1 MIMKFVFN
9 GSNTK
14 NTPQNLQLNY
24 TKVKRTSYR
33 NSLLLMHENE
43 NFKSE
48 FLEMVHKILN
58 DLSNKKEKMI
68 CSMSFATFNMT
79 TFLIKDLQKFI
90 TLGIHNSIHNICFRL
105 FVFREYCCTE

>member
-1 MIMKFVFN
+1 MKKSGFYDHEICFN

-14 NTPQNLQLNY
+14 NTPQNLQLNF
-24 TKVKRTSYR
+24 TKVKRTSYQS
-33 NSLLLMHENE
+33 SLLLMHENE

-79 TFLIKDLQKFI
+79 TFLIKDLKKKKWFAQCP
-90 TLGIHNSIHNICFRL
+90 LQRL
-105 FVFREYCCTE
+105 IWLTFW